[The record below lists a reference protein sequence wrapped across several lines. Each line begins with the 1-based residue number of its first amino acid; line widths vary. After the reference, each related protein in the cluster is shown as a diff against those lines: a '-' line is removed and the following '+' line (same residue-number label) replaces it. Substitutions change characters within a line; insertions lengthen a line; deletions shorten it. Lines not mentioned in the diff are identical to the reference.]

1 MPKRKEPELD
11 PKSQYERFR
20 EAAKKAE
27 LADDERAFERGFK
40 VVAPKQPVPKAKSKQ
55 KARKAR

>member
-20 EAAKKAE
+20 EAARKAE
-27 LADDERAFERGFK
+27 LSNDEKAFERAFK
-40 VVAPKQPVPKAKSKQ
+40 TVAPTRSATTRKKASR
-55 KARKAR
+55 RKKK